1 MDQRQTV
8 RCEYGSTSSTT
19 TVSPIISS
27 TVSITK
33 SSKEQL
39 RGLRLSQICNTWV
52 FLIGFPLESLKRQY
66 NGWLLHNWPSVSWP
80 NHLLVMCFTTLFLK
94 QNGQWFLL
102 DWVFESFVYKN
113 GVHRTTVRS
122 VQLSS
127 NIRCRKTQGNALKCR
142 EMKIC
147 RDIFVIFMTHGNV
160 IFDILEPPAFIRYST
175 CWVLQK
181 FEEPWRILKKFVHAC
196 VVNTI
201 HAKLLPCSVIHW
213 TLNQSKSD

>member
-1 MDQRQTV
+1 MDQRQTI

-52 FLIGFPLESLKRQY
+52 FLISFPLESLKRQY
-66 NGWLLHNWPSVSWP
+66 NGWLLHNWPCVSWP
-80 NHLLVMCFTTLFLK
+80 NHLLVMCFTTLFLSK
-94 QNGQWFLL
+94 MGNDWFCYTLLFLL
-102 DWVFESFVYKN
+102 DWVFESFVFKN

-142 EMKIC
+142 EM
-147 RDIFVIFMTHGNV
+147 
-160 IFDILEPPAFIRYST
+160 
-175 CWVLQK
+175 
-181 FEEPWRILKKFVHAC
+181 
-196 VVNTI
+196 
-201 HAKLLPCSVIHW
+201 
-213 TLNQSKSD
+213 